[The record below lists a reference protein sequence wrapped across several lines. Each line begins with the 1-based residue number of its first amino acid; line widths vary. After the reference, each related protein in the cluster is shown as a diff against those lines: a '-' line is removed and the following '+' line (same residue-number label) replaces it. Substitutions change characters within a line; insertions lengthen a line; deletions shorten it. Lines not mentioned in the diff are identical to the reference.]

1 MVIIH
6 KERVA
11 VPVTEMEP
19 GTIFFDGRGHLMM
32 VTDDKDDV
40 AKWVL
45 CVDLGN
51 GNISYDDDG
60 DVAIPQKINTVEVE

>member
-11 VPVTEMEP
+11 VPVPEMEP
-19 GTIFFDGRGHLMM
+19 GTVFFDVLGHIMM
-32 VTDDKDDV
+32 VTDDKDDGDN
-40 AKWVL
+40 WVL

-51 GNISYDDDG
+51 GHMRHYDDS
-60 DVAIPQKINTVEVE
+60 DVEIPQKITTVEVE